1 MSGLGWGS
9 GSTPKISARM
19 TRAYD
24 MHVRSVPASG
34 SHPEGPDTVRG
45 VAEAEAA
52 LVLNSVKVNNRAALV
67 SAFPDRL
74 VIVDGNGTRN
84 IPIRELARITHKAGI
99 RTGRLGIVTVD
110 GEELIIR
117 GLRSRDTPTAYQV
130 LVQLAQDAQ

>member
-1 MSGLGWGS
+1 V
-9 GSTPKISARM
+9 
-19 TRAYD
+19 D
-24 MHVRSVPASG
+24 
-34 SHPEGPDTVRG
+34 
-45 VAEAEAA
+45 AEAA

-74 VIVDGNGTRN
+74 VIVNRDGTRT
-84 IPIRELARITHKAGI
+84 IPIRDLARITHKAGI

-130 LVQLAQDAQ
+130 LVQLAQAAQ